1 MAKKSN
7 KNQNTVSIK
16 TGALDPR
23 WSGDVSGKAF
33 RNLDKPRSD
42 MPKFIQGATYLYKS
56 TLTVIFKYKTD
67 SEYDPIA
74 DIVDKDETRDLSTV
88 FTKGTVTLTYK
99 NYKSKTSK
107 DKEFLVVFGSG
118 FTKRITLKIPGLRSR
133 LADVVENTTS
143 TLTSAPYQNFL
154 SLEFSDSS
162 KFNTTI
168 LGAVYAKADPYN
180 VFNYSGVFSQK
191 LPYAYYIN
199 SVDINEVLVDAN
211 VRSSNQNV
219 ESGNSTRGVGNIY
232 PGFIEQEVHFINAHL
247 NINTENPGITNNN
260 LLLNVSG
267 ALFIKSPINSSEIDL
282 KLLVALSAKRSNP
295 PTNFALSGFLKAIKP
310 FKMASVAFVGTPPF
324 AFNNIPKCA
333 ISGASL
339 FEICVKA
346 EFDHSPATA
355 DIFLTNVYISSAFP
369 FSKIF

>member
-16 TGALDPR
+16 TGALDSR

-118 FTKRITLKIPGLRSR
+118 FTKRITRI
-133 LADVVENTTS
+133 
-143 TLTSAPYQNFL
+143 
-154 SLEFSDSS
+154 
-162 KFNTTI
+162 TI
-168 LGAVYAKADPYN
+168 
-180 VFNYSGVFSQK
+180 
-191 LPYAYYIN
+191 
-199 SVDINEVLVDAN
+199 
-211 VRSSNQNV
+211 
-219 ESGNSTRGVGNIY
+219 
-232 PGFIEQEVHFINAHL
+232 
-247 NINTENPGITNNN
+247 
-260 LLLNVSG
+260 
-267 ALFIKSPINSSEIDL
+267 
-282 KLLVALSAKRSNP
+282 
-295 PTNFALSGFLKAIKP
+295 
-310 FKMASVAFVGTPPF
+310 
-324 AFNNIPKCA
+324 
-333 ISGASL
+333 
-339 FEICVKA
+339 
-346 EFDHSPATA
+346 
-355 DIFLTNVYISSAFP
+355 
-369 FSKIF
+369 